1 MTNSLCLCMPVQIG
15 QDKMLRAVSV
25 HNGKEEGSKTHHE
38 PVADSNSE
46 KPEKENFTKAKN
58 VREIIRLTNLDKY
71 SCKGDTSSLLEE
83 DKGNSFCDRMVSS
96 EDYCTSWVTS
106 MNQNQ
111 SPKKCECSLQTA
123 ENQHSTVA
131 VSFVDY
137 RNIDLSL
144 PQEIG
149 GIVKKEQNSCV
160 VACGSGE
167 LMPCSSD
174 PTSSRWNIYGV
185 DFRKIF
191 VLQRLDV
198 YESDALNAL
207 ISSVH
212 EKMGDAVQSQTSQ
225 SIKVG
230 DQSPDQRDR
239 DGSDLATF
247 PPISECLNS
256 YSKDDDLVAKILGH
270 LRPLTLQKLLLVMV
284 VSIEFDV
291 SSCGVIVH
299 CVFFCI
305 QLLLYVLL

>member
-1 MTNSLCLCMPVQIG
+1 
-15 QDKMLRAVSV
+15 
-25 HNGKEEGSKTHHE
+25 
-38 PVADSNSE
+38 
-46 KPEKENFTKAKN
+46 
-58 VREIIRLTNLDKY
+58 
-71 SCKGDTSSLLEE
+71 
-83 DKGNSFCDRMVSS
+83 
-96 EDYCTSWVTS
+96 
-106 MNQNQ
+106 
-111 SPKKCECSLQTA
+111 
-123 ENQHSTVA
+123 
-131 VSFVDY
+131 
-137 RNIDLSL
+137 
-144 PQEIG
+144 
-149 GIVKKEQNSCV
+149 
-160 VACGSGE
+160 
-167 LMPCSSD
+167 MPCSSD

-207 ISSVH
+207 ISSFH
-212 EKMGDAVQSQTSQ
+212 EKMEDVVQSQTSQ

>member
-1 MTNSLCLCMPVQIG
+1 
-15 QDKMLRAVSV
+15 
-25 HNGKEEGSKTHHE
+25 
-38 PVADSNSE
+38 
-46 KPEKENFTKAKN
+46 
-58 VREIIRLTNLDKY
+58 
-71 SCKGDTSSLLEE
+71 
-83 DKGNSFCDRMVSS
+83 
-96 EDYCTSWVTS
+96 
-106 MNQNQ
+106 
-111 SPKKCECSLQTA
+111 
-123 ENQHSTVA
+123 
-131 VSFVDY
+131 
-137 RNIDLSL
+137 
-144 PQEIG
+144 
-149 GIVKKEQNSCV
+149 
-160 VACGSGE
+160 
-167 LMPCSSD
+167 MPCSSD

-299 CVFFCI
+299 FVFFAFSCYYMCCFKEGINGRNYFHLEYEKRDAGSNLGNHKICI
-305 QLLLYVLL
+305 NIFFVLPFHLFSLSYSSCYMLSSKFPIFFSASYTLGIYIVFLYIG

>member
-1 MTNSLCLCMPVQIG
+1 M
-15 QDKMLRAVSV
+15 
-25 HNGKEEGSKTHHE
+25 
-38 PVADSNSE
+38 
-46 KPEKENFTKAKN
+46 
-58 VREIIRLTNLDKY
+58 
-71 SCKGDTSSLLEE
+71 
-83 DKGNSFCDRMVSS
+83 
-96 EDYCTSWVTS
+96 
-106 MNQNQ
+106 
-111 SPKKCECSLQTA
+111 
-123 ENQHSTVA
+123 
-131 VSFVDY
+131 
-137 RNIDLSL
+137 
-144 PQEIG
+144 
-149 GIVKKEQNSCV
+149 
-160 VACGSGE
+160 
-167 LMPCSSD
+167 
-174 PTSSRWNIYGV
+174 
-185 DFRKIF
+185 
-191 VLQRLDV
+191 